1 MAWIKTLTPG
11 EADGEL
17 LEIYDRISG
26 PGPQGQIDNILIAH
40 SLRPHTL
47 AGHMALYKAVLHHA
61 GNLIERW
68 FLETLGVYV
77 SRLNGCDYCVA
88 HHTAGMRRLLEDD
101 LRADAIL
108 RSLKTGDW
116 HTLFDARQ
124 RAALAYAKTL
134 TARPSVLD
142 QLEVEDLRAAGWDDG
157 EILEINQVV
166 AYFNYANR
174 TVQGLGVTTDGEA
187 LGLSPGDRGDPDNW
201 SHG

>member
-1 MAWIKTLTPG
+1 VAWINTLTG
-11 EADGEL
+11 AEAEGEL
-17 LEIYDRISG
+17 LELYGRIIG
-26 PGPQGQIDNILIAH
+26 PGGHGQVDNILEAH

-47 AGHMALYKAVLHHA
+47 TGHMALYKAVLHHA
-61 GNLIERW
+61 GNVVERW
-68 FLETLGVYV
+68 FLETLGIHV
-77 SRLNGCDYCVA
+77 SRLNSCDYCVT
-88 HHTAGMRRLLEDD
+88 HHTAGLRRLLEDD

-108 RSLKTGDW
+108 RSLKSGDW
-116 HTLFDARQ
+116 HTQFDARQ

-134 TARPSVLD
+134 TTRPSVLD
-142 QLEVEDLRAAGWDDG
+142 RLEIEDLRAAGWDDG

-174 TVQGLGVTTDGEA
+174 TVLGLGVTTDGER